1 MVNRPPHPGSP
12 TASAPRSLWPVPRLW
27 AVALITFRQA
37 VRAKLWILLPPA
49 VLVLILADL
58 SSQRFDPVFE
68 TVPAAVSL
76 ALMVMTVMAVI
87 LALFFATFSIPTELE
102 SKVSYSVLTKP
113 LARVEYVAG
122 KTLGMSLVILAAT
135 GLIGASSYIFIYARS
150 AGVHDLAQRRLDEA
164 TPRAAFPSDLNGL
177 RSAAD
182 QGPLQTYQYLAVNA
196 SPTLGVDL
204 GETAAASPNL
214 PWILGETGVRLIWRL
229 PGAAVRPVVASG
241 SARFHLALKVAQPE
255 GSPPVPTQV
264 LVALVPI
271 GATFTRE
278 GAIQGMESLVFR
290 TTVNLPPSGELDIP
304 LLPPGVQPPPGAL
317 NAAPGDELVLNLAV
331 QTGGH
336 AIGAGPGA
344 LQLIGPNGKAVD
356 LKLSPE
362 VMQSA
367 QARRVALAGRT
378 QAPRQ
383 FAAFHFTDVPGEA
396 FGSDDAVLEAA
407 FSMDTW
413 APANVPPVGEAV
425 LIRPDGQR
433 RVIKFTPDSHRSTYL
448 HIDKTFWHGGSLE
461 VRLTC
466 QTDEDYMNLL
476 PESVRFRVSGGPYLL
491 NFIKAC
497 LRVWLFGTVLAALG
511 VALSTRLTWFV
522 AILGTVALFL
532 VSLSRGII
540 LTFLET
546 LPFSTKVQAAHDV
559 VARVPDIRSLLPDTA
574 VSMGQVMPMSDLL
587 TDGAVAMAAVLVFIL
602 VGWLLLKFREV
613 AA

>member
-1 MVNRPPHPGSP
+1 M
-12 TASAPRSLWPVPRLW
+12 
-27 AVALITFRQA
+27 ITFRQA

-49 VLVLILADL
+49 FLVLILADL

-76 ALMVMTVMAVI
+76 ALLVMTVLAVM
-87 LALFFATFSIPTELE
+87 LALFFAPFSIPTELE
-102 SKVSYSVLTKP
+102 SKVSFSVLTKP
-113 LARVEYVAG
+113 LSRLEYVAG
-122 KTLGMSLVILAAT
+122 KTLGMSLVILAAL
-135 GLIGASSYIFIYARS
+135 GLIGACSYVFVYARS
-150 AGVHDLAQRRLDEA
+150 SGVHDLAQRRLVEA

-177 RSAAD
+177 RSMAD
-182 QGPLQTYQYLAVNA
+182 QGPLQTYQYLAVNG

-204 GETAAASPNL
+204 GETAAGASDL
-214 PWILGETGVRLIWRL
+214 PWILGETGIRLVWRL
-229 PGAAVRPVVASG
+229 PGAAVQPVVAAGSG
-241 SARFHLALKVAQPE
+241 RLRLTLKETQPAD
-255 GSPPVPTQV
+255 SPPAPTQV
-264 LVALVPI
+264 LVALVPV
-271 GATFTRE
+271 GASFTRE

-317 NAAPGDELVLNLAV
+317 NAAPGNELVLNLAV

-336 AIGAGPGA
+336 ALGAGPGA
-344 LQLIGPNGKAVD
+344 LQLIGSNGKAVD

-367 QARRVALAGRT
+367 QARRVSLAGRT

-383 FAAFHFTDVPGEA
+383 FAAFHFADVPDDA

-407 FSMDTW
+407 FSIDTW

-433 RVIKFTPDSHRSTYL
+433 RVIKFTPDSHRSTFL
-448 HIDKTFWHGGSLE
+448 HIDKAFWHGGSLE

-491 NFIKAC
+491 NFIKAY
-497 LRVWLFGTVLAALG
+497 LRVWLFGTVLAAVG
-511 VALSTRLTWFV
+511 VALRTRVSWFV
-522 AILGTVALFL
+522 AVLGTVAVFL
-532 VSLSRGII
+532 ASISGGII
-540 LTFLET
+540 LTFFEVM
-546 LPFSTKVQAAHDV
+546 PFSANTQRLHDV
-559 VARVPDIRSLLPDTA
+559 VIHLPDIRSLLPDTA
-574 VSMGQVMPMSDLL
+574 VSMGQVMPMSGLMA
-587 TDGAVAMAAVLVFIL
+587 DGAVAAAVVLVCIL
-602 VGWLLLKFREV
+602 VGWLLLKYREV